1 MIGGNTVARSE
12 IALFENHTKA
22 IESTP
27 DLGVLRSTLGLR
39 KCGPTAWSSGT
50 RLGSETGSTL
60 EILERS
66 LRGDKVVGAREEGP
80 LMEGG
85 FGVLRT
91 KFNEPLARSHEEADP
106 LERGVRKTMVPK

>member
-39 KCGPTAWSSGT
+39 KGGPTAWSPGT

-80 LMEGG
+80 LMEGSCR
-85 FGVLRT
+85 FFCT
-91 KFNEPLARSHEEADP
+91 KFNKSLARSHEKADP
-106 LERGVRKTMVPK
+106 FE